1 MYKEN
6 SELKHLRQGPN
17 LQKDLRACISVELQ
31 FWKSQNTV
39 THRKHSYLPRH
50 LNIHRHQRAIAIN
63 ISSMPKFSPASF
75 TRDMLP
81 LVATSICSSIP
92 KLGFLLPK
100 FSERLAMAQV
110 GREVPTQL
118 MKDELSPFQ
127 DRQISRV
134 FI

>member
-1 MYKEN
+1 
-6 SELKHLRQGPN
+6 
-17 LQKDLRACISVELQ
+17 
-31 FWKSQNTV
+31 
-39 THRKHSYLPRH
+39 
-50 LNIHRHQRAIAIN
+50 
-63 ISSMPKFSPASF
+63 
-75 TRDMLP
+75 MLP